1 MTHSTDTTLS
11 FARAVCESVLFPS
24 VRSASDASDI
34 LSAEQLQRPLLVL
47 AAAGIASYV
56 VLALLFGDTAMTM
69 SLSIL
74 GGYAHFAG
82 RAASGAS
89 LFVHLLPMIVRDA
102 AAHFLASIPVLH

>member
-11 FARAVCESVLFPS
+11 LARAVWQSVLFPS
-24 VRSASDASDI
+24 VRSASAASEI
-34 LSAEQLQRPLLVL
+34 LSAEKLQRPALVL
-47 AAAGIASYV
+47 GLAGIASYV

-69 SLSIL
+69 SLSVL
-74 GGYAHFAG
+74 GTYGHFLG

-89 LFVHLLPMIVRDA
+89 LFVHLLPMMVRDA

>member
-1 MTHSTDTTLS
+1 MTQSPDTSLS
-11 FARAVCESVLFPS
+11 LARTIWQSVLFPS

-34 LSAEQLQRPLLVL
+34 LSAEKLQRPLLVL
-47 AAAGIASYV
+47 ALAGIGSYV

-89 LFVHLLPMIVRDA
+89 LFVHMLPMLVRDA
-102 AAHFLASIPVLH
+102 AAHFLAAIPVLH